1 MKPNILFIIIDSLRA
16 DRCYNDNKTAKTPN
30 IDKLIQ
36 KGIYFSQAISTSD
49 STAISL
55 GSIFTGKYPFKTGI
69 THFTYNSDILTY
81 FDILKKNDYNV
92 YGIFPDTSFFLKL
105 SSRFD
110 EQSPYIYDKR
120 ESWLQLVGGI
130 GKQILEKLESKRM
143 IEPWIYF
150 IHLMDLH
157 SPFFIPKKF
166 DHEEHGQTRYDRMVF
181 SIDFWIGRILQKID
195 QQKTLLI
202 LSSDHGDYIP
212 VSDEAVSYNTK
223 SRKILRKFKNT
234 FPALVPIGE
243 KFILQYHSLKRTI
256 KKKKLGK
263 KLSSEEMRTF
273 NLRADESLYDESI
286 RIPLI
291 FYGYG
296 ISKQKLITSLVRQVD
311 IFPTI
316 FEICNFSNKI
326 KKIHGRSLYPL
337 FKDKLLNELPA
348 YIETGSRDPKK
359 IGKIIGL
366 RTKRYK
372 YLRSR
377 EDVQKNVCLFDLES
391 DPLEQNNLTNL
402 QPHLVQQME
411 KKLSEIRKDSKDEK
425 PKSLSEEE
433 TKKIEEELRKLGYL

>member
-1 MKPNILFIIIDSLRA
+1 
-16 DRCYNDNKTAKTPN
+16 
-30 IDKLIQ
+30 
-36 KGIYFSQAISTSD
+36 
-49 STAISL
+49 
-55 GSIFTGKYPFKTGI
+55 
-69 THFTYNSDILTY
+69 
-81 FDILKKNDYNV
+81 
-92 YGIFPDTSFFLKL
+92 
-105 SSRFD
+105 
-110 EQSPYIYDKR
+110 
-120 ESWLQLVGGI
+120 
-130 GKQILEKLESKRM
+130 
-143 IEPWIYF
+143 
-150 IHLMDLH
+150 
-157 SPFFIPKKF
+157 
-166 DHEEHGQTRYDRMVF
+166 
-181 SIDFWIGRILQKID
+181 
-195 QQKTLLI
+195 
-202 LSSDHGDYIP
+202 
-212 VSDEAVSYNTK
+212 
-223 SRKILRKFKNT
+223 
-234 FPALVPIGE
+234 
-243 KFILQYHSLKRTI
+243 
-256 KKKKLGK
+256 
-263 KLSSEEMRTF
+263 MRTF